1 MSMTSKVNSG
11 LRTAIIKSLTIVPGK
26 TNEGLFLSGVAN
38 GGKFSLRAIQEA
50 TQKLTKDGTL
60 YSSRPNGRT
69 LYYNRTPELVADRP
83 QAFSTTAAS

>member
-60 YSSRPNGRT
+60 VSKRGMYGLVTFYNAPVANTVTLVSSA
-69 LYYNRTPELVADRP
+69 VA
-83 QAFSTTAAS
+83 AN